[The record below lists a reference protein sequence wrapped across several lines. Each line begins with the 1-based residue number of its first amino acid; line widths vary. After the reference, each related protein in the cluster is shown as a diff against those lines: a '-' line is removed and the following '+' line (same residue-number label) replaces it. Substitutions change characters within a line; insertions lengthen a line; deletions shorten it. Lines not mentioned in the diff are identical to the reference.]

1 MWFEEFFLQIKVLEK
16 SCVVIRFNIN
26 FVNAN
31 LVSNIPRLHYLI
43 DGGFDNLV
51 HFIFGVSMWVRLGN
65 DQSQYKED
73 PISYQFQRGTFSFLQ
88 DTIYKLYLILK
99 GYLFHQVL

>member
-1 MWFEEFFLQIKVLEK
+1 MQMWFEEFFLQKKVLKK
-16 SCVVIRFNIN
+16 SCVVIRFSIN

-51 HFIFGVSMWVRLGN
+51 HFIFGVSMWVSLGN

-73 PISYQFQRGTFSFLQ
+73 PISKGNIFFLQ
-88 DTIYKLYLILK
+88 DTIISYWNLE
-99 GYLFHQVL
+99 GYI